1 MNPPMK
7 QKETH
12 DIQNRLVAG
21 SWKKQEPGKSTGM
34 GCHCLHLVFQGKPLI
49 DNKQSLIEELQKKIK
64 KLESQLERKVDEAE
78 MKPMKEKVCE
88 EMY

>member
-1 MNPPMK
+1 M
-7 QKETH
+7 
-12 DIQNRLVAG
+12 
-21 SWKKQEPGKSTGM
+21 
-34 GCHCLHLVFQGKPLI
+34 

-88 EMY
+88 EMYWYV